1 MDSERNE
8 KGLLALA
15 VFRILVGWLFI
26 WAFFDKLLGL
36 GFATPAG
43 SGIVN
48 GGSPSYFVTF
58 VTDGIFKDFYL
69 SLAGNTVVDII
80 FMAALLILGVTLI
93 LGITSKLATIGSAIF
108 LVVMWSLHAPPSDN
122 PIIDFRLILAVGL
135 VAAYYLGGYE
145 RLSLYNKWKEWSLV
159 KRFPILE

>member
-15 VFRILVGWLFI
+15 VFRLLVGWLFI

-43 SGIVN
+43 SGMVD

-58 VTDGIFKDFYL
+58 VTDGIFKNFYL
-69 SLAGNTVVDII
+69 SLAGNSVVDII

-93 LGITSKLATIGSAIF
+93 
-108 LVVMWSLHAPPSDN
+108 
-122 PIIDFRLILAVGL
+122 
-135 VAAYYLGGYE
+135 
-145 RLSLYNKWKEWSLV
+145 
-159 KRFPILE
+159 